1 MIPYFTLLGLS
12 FLFCFVS
19 KSREKGKLYIGFN
32 DIVSEHSFAVSVFF
46 LMLWLLLAC
55 RGVEIG
61 KDTSNYELFFNRYND
76 STFSQVV
83 FGELEPVFAVLC
95 WLIGKVVRGDFQ
107 LFLAVIAAI
116 TIIPIALLYNQ
127 DRRHSYLKI
136 VLFLNMSV
144 FVMLFSGIRQSMAM
158 GIGLIAFHFVKQRK
172 LVLFII
178 VVLAA
183 MGIHQ
188 SAFILFTM
196 YPLYYFKLK
205 RKHALIVV
213 PLIALVFLFNKP
225 IFSALLGFMSLLG
238 TKYDDYAVIEST
250 GAITMIICFSF
261 FTVFAY
267 IIPNDKN
274 AETEFIGMRNY
285 LVMAT
290 ILQCFAPLHSLAMR
304 MNYYFILFIPVVIP
318 KVLNYTDARW
328 KEVAKLAEVVLCI
341 FFTIYFVLNVYTGC
355 RTDGGSLHTYP
366 YIPFW
371 AS

>member
-19 KSREKGKLYIGFN
+19 KAREKGKLYIGFN

-46 LMLWLLLAC
+46 LMLWILLAC

-61 KDTSNYELFFNRYND
+61 KDTSNYELYFNRYNN
-76 STFSQVV
+76 STFSQAV
-83 FGELEPVFAVLC
+83 FGELEPVFGVLC
-95 WLIGKVVRGDFQ
+95 WLIGKVVHGDFQ

-144 FVMLFSGIRQSMAM
+144 FVMLFSGIRQSVAM
-158 GIGLIAFHFVKQRK
+158 SVGLVAYQFVKRKK

-178 VVLAA
+178 TVLVA

-188 SAFILFTM
+188 SAFVLFAM
-196 YPLYYFKLK
+196 YPLYSFKLK
-205 RKHALIVV
+205 KNHAYIIM
-213 PLIALVFLFNKP
+213 PLIGIVFLFNRP
-225 IFSALLGFMSLLG
+225 IFAGLLTMMSFLG
-238 TKYDDYAVIEST
+238 TKYDDYAVIKST
-250 GAITMIICFSF
+250 GAITMIICFVA
-261 FTVFAY
+261 FTLFAY
-267 IIPNDKN
+267 VVPDDKN
-274 AETEFIGMRNY
+274 VDAEFIGMRNY
-285 LVMAT
+285 LVMAA

>member
-1 MIPYFTLLGLS
+1 MIPYFILLLLS
-12 FLFCFVS
+12 FFFCFVA
-19 KSREKGKLYIGFN
+19 KAKEKGKLYVGVN
-32 DIVSEHSFAVSVFF
+32 EIVSENCFAVSVFF
-46 LMLWLLLAC
+46 LLLWFLLAC
-55 RGVEIG
+55 RGIEIG
-61 KDTSNYELFFNRYND
+61 KDTQNYEIYFDRFCN
-76 STFSQVV
+76 SSFSQAVV
-83 FGELEPVFAVLC
+83 SDLEPLFGALS
-95 WLIGKVVRGDFQ
+95 WLIAKVVRSNFQ
-107 LFLAVIAAI
+107 LYLAIVAAI
-116 TIIPIALLYNQ
+116 TIIPIAILYNQ
-127 DRRHSYLKI
+127 DKRHSYLKI
-136 VLFLNMSV
+136 ILFLNMSV

-172 LVLFII
+172 LLLFII
-178 VVLAA
+178 VVLTA